1 MITRVT
7 GFAMKVEIATCPCS
21 WGVFWP
27 DGSPSNVPYK
37 VFLDQAAAS
46 GYVGL
51 ELGPVGY
58 LPTERILLDRELS
71 SRGLRA
77 RAGTACYK
85 VDEAAGFGDFRQRAE
100 DLCSL
105 LQSFGI
111 EYLMMMDESA
121 FGGDRET
128 KRMERQRLLKCYDI
142 IKEYTRYA
150 KEEFGITVVFHPHAG
165 TIVETEDEILDFMDR
180 TGNLLCFDTG
190 HHQLVNGSPEK
201 GDTCAVDFFLK
212 YHDRIPYLH
221 FKNVDGGKMKQ
232 NASYD
237 DSTVFCAL
245 EDGIIDF
252 LEFKQALEKTGYN
265 GIGVVE
271 QDMAGE
277 PAEKSFALSKRNR
290 EFLEKIGMI

>member
-1 MITRVT
+1 
-7 GFAMKVEIATCPCS
+7 MKVEIATCPCS

-46 GYVGL
+46 GYTGL

-58 LPTERILLDRELS
+58 LPTERSLLDKELS
-71 SRGLRA
+71 SRGLKA
-77 RAGTACYK
+77 RAGTACLK
-85 VDEAAGFGDFRQRAE
+85 VDEAGGFGDFRKHAD

-105 LQSFGI
+105 LKSFDI
-111 EYLMMMDESA
+111 EYLMMMDESS
-121 FGGDRET
+121 FGTDREA
-128 KRMERQRLLKCYDI
+128 KKKESQRLIKCYNI

-150 KEEFGITVVFHPHAG
+150 KDEFGITVVFHPHVR
-165 TIVETEDEILDFMDR
+165 TIVETEEEILDFMDK
-180 TGNLLCFDTG
+180 TGSLLCFDTG
-190 HHQLVNGSPEK
+190 HHHLVNGSPEK
-201 GDTCAVDFFLK
+201 GDNCAIDFYLK
-212 YHDRIPYLH
+212 YHERIPYLH
-221 FKNVDGGKMKQ
+221 FKNVDGEKMKQ
-232 NASYD
+232 STNSD
-237 DSTVFCAL
+237 DSSMFCAL

-252 LEFKQALEKTGYN
+252 TAFKSALEKTGYN

-290 EFLEKIGMI
+290 EYLNKIGMI

>member
-1 MITRVT
+1 
-7 GFAMKVEIATCPCS
+7 MKVEISTCPCS

-27 DGSPSNVPYK
+27 DGSPSHVPYQ

-58 LPTERILLDRELS
+58 LPTERSLLDKELS

-77 RAGTACYK
+77 RAGTICCK
-85 VDEAAGFGDFRQRAE
+85 VDEAKGFGDLRRQAA

-105 LQSFGI
+105 LKSFDI
-111 EYLMMMDESA
+111 KYLMMMDESP
-121 FGGDRET
+121 FGNDREA
-128 KRMERQRLLKCYDI
+128 KKRQRQRMLKCYDI
-142 IKEYTRYA
+142 IKEYSHFA
-150 KEEFGITVVFHPHAG
+150 QEEYGITVVFHPHAG
-165 TIVETEDEILDFMDR
+165 TIVETEEEILDFMDK
-180 TGNLLCFDTG
+180 TGSLLCFDTG

-201 GDTCAVDFFLK
+201 GDSCAIDFYLK

-221 FKNVDGGKMKQ
+221 FKNVDGKKMKEKQ
-232 NASYD
+232 
-237 DSTVFCAL
+237 STQGDNSMVFCAL

-252 LEFKQALEKTGYN
+252 TRLKKALEQTGYE
-265 GIGVVE
+265 GRGVVE

-277 PAEKSFALSKRNR
+277 PAEKSFALSKQNR
-290 EFLEKIGMI
+290 EYLEKIGMI